1 MKNLFKYSLILL
13 FLSFSSMISSQAV
26 AQDAAETIFTFTN
39 AQYNGVSLDV
49 SDRVDNSRGLHFKP
63 DGTRFYHSA
72 RGSMNIVEYHMST
85 PWDIGTA
92 EFVREFDLT
101 ETVGVNH
108 ERPRP
113 HGLFINDENG
123 QEMYLVNRTE
133 MIQYF
138 MDEPWNIESTT
149 HTKTRDMRLAT
160 SRLHDMYVS
169 PDGSYM
175 YIDDRETWSV
185 YQFRMDMIWDIDDL
199 RLEYMLD
206 ITEMDSPR
214 GMEWR
219 PDGMRMFL
227 VDQGARILRVF
238 DVEEP
243 WNLRTA
249 VRNPDLDFMVA
260 RQTPNPRGL
269 VWSRDGTRFYV
280 VCNTNDTI
288 FQYDVE

>member
-1 MKNLFKYSLILL
+1 MKNIFKYSLILL
-13 FLSFSSMISSQAV
+13 FLSFSTMMSGQAV
-26 AQDAAETIFTFTN
+26 AQGAFDFTG
-39 AQYNGVSLDV
+39 AQYNGVSLDMN
-49 SDRVDNSRGLHFKP
+49 DHIDNSRGLHFKP

-72 RGSMNIVEYHMST
+72 RTSMNIAEYHMST
-85 PWDIGTA
+85 PWDISTA

-138 MDEPWNIESTT
+138 MEEPWDISTTT
-149 HTKTRDMRLAT
+149 HTKTRDMRLAV
-160 SRLHDMYVS
+160 SRLHDMYMS
-169 PDGSYM
+169 PDGGYM
-175 YIDDRETWSV
+175 FIDDRETWSV

-206 ITEMDSPR
+206 ISEMDSPR
-214 GMEWR
+214 GMEWK
-219 PDGMRMFL
+219 PDGSRLFL
-227 VDQGARILRVF
+227 VDQGARTLKVY

-249 VRNPDLDFMVA
+249 ERREDMDFMVA

-269 VWSRDGTRFYV
+269 VWAKDGKRFYV
-280 VCNTNDTI
+280 VCNTTNTL
-288 FQYDVE
+288 FQYDVP

>member
-1 MKNLFKYSLILL
+1 MKNIFKYSLILL
-13 FLSFSSMISSQAV
+13 FLSFSTLMSGQAV
-26 AQDAAETIFTFTN
+26 AQDTYDFSN
-39 AQYNGVSLDV
+39 AVYNGVSLDM
-49 SDRVDNSRGLHFKP
+49 SDHIENSRGLHFKP

-72 RGSMNIVEYHMST
+72 RTSMNIVEYHMST
-85 PWDIGTA
+85 PWDISTA
-92 EFVREFDLT
+92 EYVREYDLT
-101 ETVGVNH
+101 PTVGVNH

-113 HGLFINDENG
+113 HGIFINDENG

-138 MDEPWNIESTT
+138 MEEPWDISTTT
-149 HTKTRDMRLAT
+149 HTKTRDMRLAV
-160 SRLHDMYVS
+160 SRLHDMFMS
-169 PDGSYM
+169 PDGGYM
-175 YIDDRETWSV
+175 FIDDRETNSV

-206 ITEMDSPR
+206 ISEMESPR
-214 GMEWR
+214 GMEWK
-219 PDGMRMFL
+219 PDGTRLFL
-227 VDQGARILRVF
+227 VDQGARTLKVY

-249 VRNPDLDFMVA
+249 ERREDMDFMVA

-269 VWSRDGTRFYV
+269 VWAKDGKRFYV
-280 VCNTNDTI
+280 VCNTNDTL